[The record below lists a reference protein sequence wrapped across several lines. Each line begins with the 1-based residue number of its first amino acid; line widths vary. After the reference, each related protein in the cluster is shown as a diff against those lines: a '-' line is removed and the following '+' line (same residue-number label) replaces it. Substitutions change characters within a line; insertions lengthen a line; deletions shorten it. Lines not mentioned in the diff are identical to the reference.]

1 MWVCMLWPQR
11 RGEIVCAY
19 KPSSQWARKPLSRS
33 TMHMRAHAD
42 CMPEQSLVIY
52 RTPASMQHSNQG
64 TCMLY
69 RCCKCDLEHVWP
81 AWQGLLGAMGQ
92 GLDLAMFWHS
102 HRLMKCHAG
111 TVCKP
116 SPAKEL
122 VPRQNSASTIAREV

>member
-42 CMPEQSLVIY
+42 
-52 RTPASMQHSNQG
+52 QG